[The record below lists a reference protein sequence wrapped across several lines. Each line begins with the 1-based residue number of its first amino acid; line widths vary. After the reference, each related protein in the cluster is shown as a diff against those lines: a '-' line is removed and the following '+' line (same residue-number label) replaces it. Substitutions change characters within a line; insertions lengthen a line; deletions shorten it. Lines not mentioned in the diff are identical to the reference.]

1 MEWAWPQSGW
11 ARYTAALR
19 PFSVCRLAM
28 VSRKKKLLFL
38 AAFLGCLLLA
48 SVPLLSLLFY

>member
-1 MEWAWPQSGW
+1 
-11 ARYTAALR
+11 
-19 PFSVCRLAM
+19 M

-38 AAFLGCLLLA
+38 AAFLACLLLA